1 MREGVYALMLLIAG
15 VCCGCGNGNNQPEAR
30 INEVSIRVESARC
43 EMCATTIT
51 GAIESVEGVK
61 RVSVDLEKKV
71 ARVGFVDGSTDI
83 VAIENAITAVGY
95 DANDAKRDQ
104 EAYEALPSCCQ

>member
-15 VCCGCGNGNNQPEAR
+15 FFCGCGNGNNQPEAR
-30 INEVSIRVESARC
+30 INELSIRVESARC
-43 EMCATTIT
+43 EMCVKTIT
-51 GAIESVEGVK
+51 GAIESIEGVK

-71 ARVGFVDGSTDI
+71 ATVGFVDGSTD
-83 VAIENAITAVGY
+83 VASLEKTITAVGY

-104 EAYEALPSCCQ
+104 QAYEALPSCCQ